1 MKRASTGGVCQDRVK
16 RRSVAVVRLNGSWG
30 SVGDSKTGGLHG
42 IQVLLWPLVEKGAAT
57 QGVGGPFFFFSFLFL
72 KKSWLPQTK

>member
-16 RRSVAVVRLNGSWG
+16 RRRVAVVRLDGSWG